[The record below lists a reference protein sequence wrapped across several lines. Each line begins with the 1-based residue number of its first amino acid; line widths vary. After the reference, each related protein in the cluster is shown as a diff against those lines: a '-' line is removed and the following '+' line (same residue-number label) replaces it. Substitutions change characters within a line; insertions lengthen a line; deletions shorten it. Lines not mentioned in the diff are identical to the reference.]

1 MTCAASLYH
10 ERRAQMDNLTPE
22 TQGGLYGAVITAV
35 VALAGIWVKGRF
47 AERSDERSTLLEAF
61 RTSQARVRDLE
72 MRMATLENHLND
84 ANTLIN
90 SLVAQQDE
98 LEEQLTQA
106 ATEREELRNE
116 LAAHR
121 ARCPEGAA

>member
-1 MTCAASLYH
+1 MTALAVL
-10 ERRAQMDNLTPE
+10 EQRRTEMALSPGE
-22 TQGGLYGAVITAV
+22 QGGLLGAAITALV
-35 VALAGIWVKGRF
+35 GVAGIWIKGRF
-47 AERSDERSTLLEAF
+47 AERQDERATLLEAF